1 MFLWRPIKGD
11 GRQPMFRDEAAI
23 LKAAATLAA
32 ARFSQLAATTR
43 EAQARESPVDV
54 LINILREM
62 ESKKLIP
69 PNLAPRG

>member
-1 MFLWRPIKGD
+1 MFLWRSIIGD

-23 LKAAATLAA
+23 LTVAATLAA
-32 ARFSQLAATTR
+32 ARFSQLAASSR
-43 EAQARESPVDV
+43 EQQARESPIDV

>member
-1 MFLWRPIKGD
+1 
-11 GRQPMFRDEAAI
+11 MFRDEAAI

-43 EAQARESPVDV
+43 EQQATESPVDV

-62 ESKKLIP
+62 EVKKLIP
-69 PNLAPRG
+69 PDLAPRG